1 MSVERRQA
9 TRWRD
14 GGGVGIRGRLAVLL
28 IGALMVV
35 LGTAGA
41 LLVDRQTADAYDE
54 ANIQAATLVRTL
66 SVPCSMALASG
77 ELEALDGYV
86 AEVARAETELMRIR
100 VAGMLDHRGRLIAR
114 AAPGRGRG
122 GGGSGGSEDS
132 GGSAGPARS
141 LGFRDFLERASSS
154 AQALWQRL
162 RLDDG
167 ALVLYVSVPAV
178 SGLRW
183 GTLFASFDLTQL
195 ESRLED
201 SRRTLVAV
209 GLGFTAAVLLALY
222 LGLSWLVV
230 RPLGRLARVAATI
243 EAGDL
248 RARAPASSED
258 ELGRL
263 GRAFNG
269 MASRLQNYTSGLE
282 NVVESHSA
290 ELESRGRE
298 LQELRLRLESAEAA
312 LERTETLDRLTGL
325 QTRHRFM
332 ERLDAELTR
341 SARSGQPL
349 VVALLDVDH
358 FESVNATRGVLAG
371 DRVLAGVAELVRDE
385 LRVSDVAA
393 RYAEDELVVLLLDTD
408 SEAAGQA
415 AEKIRLAVAAASW
428 PCQDGRPDER
438 VTVSIGL
445 AGFPQAGND
454 ATTLVEAAKSALRR
468 AKTAGRNRWIDC
480 HAR

>member
-1 MSVERRQA
+1 
-9 TRWRD
+9 
-14 GGGVGIRGRLAVLL
+14 
-28 IGALMVV
+28 
-35 LGTAGA
+35 
-41 LLVDRQTADAYDE
+41 
-54 ANIQAATLVRTL
+54 
-66 SVPCSMALASG
+66 
-77 ELEALDGYV
+77 
-86 AEVARAETELMRIR
+86 
-100 VAGMLDHRGRLIAR
+100 
-114 AAPGRGRG
+114 
-122 GGGSGGSEDS
+122 
-132 GGSAGPARS
+132 
-141 LGFRDFLERASSS
+141 
-154 AQALWQRL
+154 
-162 RLDDG
+162 
-167 ALVLYVSVPAV
+167 
-178 SGLRW
+178 
-183 GTLFASFDLTQL
+183 
-195 ESRLED
+195 
-201 SRRTLVAV
+201 
-209 GLGFTAAVLLALY
+209 
-222 LGLSWLVV
+222 
-230 RPLGRLARVAATI
+230 
-243 EAGDL
+243 
-248 RARAPASSED
+248 
-258 ELGRL
+258 
-263 GRAFNG
+263 
-269 MASRLQNYTSGLE
+269 
-282 NVVESHSA
+282 
-290 ELESRGRE
+290 
-298 LQELRLRLESAEAA
+298 
-312 LERTETLDRLTGL
+312 
-325 QTRHRFM
+325 M